1 MLGVPRASYGI
12 GIQAASV
19 RGNGAR
25 GGIRTPDA
33 RLRTAALYPLSYAGG
48 ARPILPYDPAMPR
61 ATLYVREGC
70 HLCEDA
76 SVLLDDMLGTD
87 GWDAVEIDTDD
98 DLLVRYAHRIPVL
111 VVDGK
116 ERAELII
123 TRPDVEAAL
132 AR

>member
-1 MLGVPRASYGI
+1 MRC
-12 GIQAASV
+12 
-19 RGNGAR
+19 
-25 GGIRTPDA
+25 
-33 RLRTAALYPLSYAGG
+33 
-48 ARPILPYDPAMPR
+48 MPR
-61 ATLYVREGC
+61 PTLYVRQGC

-76 SVLLDDMLGTD
+76 SVLLDDMLGVD

-111 VVDGK
+111 VVDGE